1 MSYTT
6 EENKAIEAAGAAADA
21 VTDVAERALRKTA
34 RAIEIAGPDLAMQCA
49 DMARKIVRTNA
60 AWSVEAFAK
69 VATEMASKTVI
80 KAINKAFA
88 EAFAEELVAK
98 AAEADKTASTAR
110 ALTMAAKKMSR

>member
-1 MSYTT
+1 
-6 EENKAIEAAGAAADA
+6 
-21 VTDVAERALRKTA
+21 
-34 RAIEIAGPDLAMQCA
+34 
-49 DMARKIVRTNA
+49 MARKIVRTNA

-88 EAFAEELVAK
+88 EELVAK